1 MKQALSVA
9 IDGRALVGHR
19 TGIGVHT
26 AGISSRLALDPAPLI
41 ATHAV
46 IEDRSS
52 IEHCRFRVDP
62 SPFGVLWQQ
71 TRFHRVVEEE
81 QSDVVWGPHT
91 TLPLRLRGPAVVSV
105 HDLTSIT
112 MPHRHTLRTLA
123 SFNLFVASSL
133 DKANAIAAV
142 SKVVADETMR
152 GFGIPSSKIHIVPN
166 GVDDFFFMEED
177 PRAPLPAGVPD
188 NYILY
193 AGTLEPRKGIDVL
206 LSAWEGIADAPALVV
221 CGDPGWRAAS
231 VRRRMEKHGS
241 RIFRAG
247 FVDRRVLRAL
257 MQQARLFV
265 YPSRYEGFGLPPL
278 EAMACGTPVVATRAG
293 ALPEVLGDAAVLVEA
308 ENQEELGRAIS
319 RVLAGASL
327 RSELI
332 EKGRAR
338 AGGFRW
344 ERSAELMTELLLRAT
359 GK

>member
-1 MKQALSVA
+1 LKHELKVA

-26 AGISSRLALDPAPLI
+26 AEISARLLVEPPPLI

-46 IEDRSS
+46 IEDRSG

-62 SPFGVLWQQ
+62 SPLGVLWQQ

-91 TLPLRLRGPAVVSV
+91 TLPLRLRLPAVVSI
-105 HDLTSIT
+105 HDFTSIT
-112 MPHRHTLRTLA
+112 MPHRHELRTLA

-133 DKANAIAAV
+133 DKASAIAAV
-142 SKVVADETMR
+142 SKLVADETMR
-152 GFGIPSSKIHIVPN
+152 GFGVASSKIHLVPN
-166 GVDDFFFMEED
+166 GVDDFFFMED
-177 PRAPLPAGVPD
+177 DARALLPAGVSG

-193 AGTLEPRKGIDVL
+193 AGTIEPRKGVDVL
-206 LSAWEGIADAPALVV
+206 LSAWETIADAPTLVL
-221 CGDPGWRAAS
+221 CGDPGWREAK
-231 VRRRMEKHGS
+231 VRRRMERHGT
-241 RIFRAG
+241 RIVRTG

-257 MQQARLFV
+257 MRQATLFV

-293 ALPEVLGDAAVLVEA
+293 ALPEVLDDAAILVERD
-308 ENQEELGRAIS
+308 NPEELALAMS
-319 RVLAGASL
+319 RVLSEPSL

-338 AGGFRW
+338 AGRFRW
-344 ERSAELMTELLLRAT
+344 DHSAELMTELLLRAAEN
-359 GK
+359 